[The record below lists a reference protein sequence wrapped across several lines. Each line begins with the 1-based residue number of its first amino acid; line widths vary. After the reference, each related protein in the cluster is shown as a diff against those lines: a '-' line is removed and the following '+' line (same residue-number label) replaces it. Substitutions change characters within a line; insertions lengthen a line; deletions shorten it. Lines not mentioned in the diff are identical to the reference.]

1 MRIALALLLICLT
14 GCSGVFYFHNLPVT
28 GSSVTTFTGLVSIV
42 QLSNVSN
49 NGTFISVTIVTFL
62 QSGTSSTFTFCG
74 NVVNQF
80 PVNTMVQVNF
90 NPGNPCATAQLI
102 IRI

>member
-14 GCSGVFYFHNLPVT
+14 GCSGFVFQGVPAT
-28 GSSVTTFTGLVSIV
+28 TSSLATFSGLVSIV
-42 QLSNVSN
+42 QLSSVNN
-49 NGTFISVTIVTFL
+49 NGTFISVTVVTFL

-74 NVVNQF
+74 NFVSQF
-80 PVNTMVQVNF
+80 PVNTMVRVNF

-102 IRI
+102 VRI

>member
-14 GCSGVFYFHNLPVT
+14 GCSGFYFQNLPAT
-28 GSSVTTFTGLVSIV
+28 GSSVTTFTGLVSV
-42 QLSNVSN
+42 VHLSSVSN

-62 QSGTSSTFTFCG
+62 QSGNSSTFTFCG
-74 NVVNQF
+74 NFVNQF
-80 PVNTMVQVNF
+80 PVNTMVRVNF

-102 IRI
+102 VRI